1 MMTPRKKYALHSSL
15 SQDDKLRALRRTNAI
30 LGAGYTI
37 EKAQRRVG
45 YNIDDMRQWALELHF
60 PLIVTKKSKY
70 RVA

>member
-1 MMTPRKKYALHSSL
+1 MTTRKNYAMHASIPEEE
-15 SQDDKLRALRRTNAI
+15 KLRILKRANAI

-37 EKAQRRVG
+37 DMVQRRVG
-45 YNIDDMRQWALELHF
+45 HNIDNLRKWALELHF

>member
-1 MMTPRKKYALHSSL
+1 MNARKNYMLHASISKE
-15 SQDDKLRALRRTNAI
+15 DKLRALKRTNAI

-37 EKAQRRVG
+37 DMAQRRVG
-45 YNIDDMRQWALELHF
+45 HNIDNLRKWALELHF